1 MLTFKVVLTASEKYW
16 TVKETMH
23 EEHVSV
29 NVIKSTQ
36 NIINRGM
43 TLLLP
48 VAVFVS
54 HVGHSSAGQ

>member
-1 MLTFKVVLTASEKYW
+1 MQTTYNDAMLTFKVVLTASEKYW

-43 TLLLP
+43 
-48 VAVFVS
+48 A
-54 HVGHSSAGQ
+54 